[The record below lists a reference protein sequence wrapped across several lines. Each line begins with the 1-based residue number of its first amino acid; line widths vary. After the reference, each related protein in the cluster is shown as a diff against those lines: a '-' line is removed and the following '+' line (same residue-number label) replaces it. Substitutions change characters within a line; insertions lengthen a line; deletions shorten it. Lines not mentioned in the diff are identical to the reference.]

1 MELAQSLFRLPWT
14 ASLAIAEE
22 FARAVMPI
30 SSGPAARVLLPPIA
44 QLLSGLPAGPESD
57 LEYQEF
63 RNKWQIINLVEN
75 ATGDQEPL
83 TTMVRSAYGLDPFF
97 TLWAIEGIGQQYAAA
112 ATAQGGQVRGLF
124 VGSTLNGIP
133 GSAFPMLHAGMGL
146 SFASAALD
154 SLPGKP
160 TDSEVWNTLEQ
171 FVALCQANSRR
182 GYLGAALESLGLVAR
197 LSYEGLVPV
206 LDARLRA
213 MDRRIAGYFW
223 HGVGRAIYFL
233 PVNSLPSCGIG
244 QREFQMA
251 RFEAPHELGYL
262 NCIAGLTWAVVLVNM
277 RQPPILEAAFG
288 GAQELFPA
296 AGAFANGIFSAAS
309 LRQDTTPGDPDLT
322 ALCVYRPK
330 SGGSRFLALW
340 DENVKRPCR
349 LALRSPI
356 SCYEDL
362 FQYQPA
368 A

>member
-1 MELAQSLFRLPWT
+1 MELVQSLFRLPWT
-14 ASLAIAEE
+14 ASLAFAEE
-22 FARAVMPI
+22 LGRAVMPI
-30 SSGPAARVLLPPIA
+30 ASGPAARALVPPIA
-44 QLLSGLPAGPESD
+44 QLLSELPAAPEGGI
-57 LEYQEF
+57 EWQEF

-75 ATGDQEPL
+75 ATGDREPL
-83 TTMVRSAYGLDPFF
+83 KMMVHSAYGLDPFF

-112 ATAQGGQVRGLF
+112 ATPQGRPVHGLF
-124 VGSTLNGIP
+124 AGPTLNGIP

-146 SFASAALD
+146 SFASSVLD
-154 SLPGKP
+154 SLPANVS
-160 TDSEVWNTLEQ
+160 DSEVWNGLER
-171 FVALCQANSRR
+171 FIALCQANSRR

-197 LSYEGLVPV
+197 LSYESLVPII
-206 LDARLRA
+206 DAQLCA
-213 MDRRIAGYFW
+213 IDRRIAGYFW

-233 PVNSLPSCGIG
+233 PMNSLPSCAIG

-262 NCIAGLTWAVVLVNM
+262 NCLAGLTWAIALVNM
-277 RQPPILEAAFG
+277 RQPPILEAAFA

-296 AGAFANGIFSAAS
+296 AGAFANGVFSAAS
-309 LRQDTTPGDPDLT
+309 LRKDTTPADPDLA
-322 ALCVYRPK
+322 ALSVYRPK

-349 LALRSPI
+349 LALRSSI